1 MSAPAFD
8 LVSGMER
15 PVDEARVFALALA
28 LAAFAE
34 TIDTD
39 DGSIVQLLA
48 WSIMDRCKRI
58 EESRGELFQLTHPN
72 RDHFE
77 KVGWPSSETP
87 PAK

>member
-28 LAAFAE
+28 AIAE

-58 EESRGELFQLTHPN
+58 EESRGELFHLTHPN

-77 KVGWPSSETP
+77 KVGWPSSEP
-87 PAK
+87 PQAK

>member
-8 LVSGMER
+8 LVTGMER
-15 PVDEARVFALALA
+15 PVDEARIFAKALSMI
-28 LAAFAE
+28 AE

-39 DGSIVQLLA
+39 DGSVVQLLA
-48 WSIMDRCKRI
+48 WSIMDRCDRI
-58 EESRGELFQLTHPN
+58 EKNRGELFHLTHPN

-77 KVGWPSSETP
+77 KVGWPSTEPT